1 MQLNPKNTAVT
12 TVGNGVLLA
21 AALLGTVIS
30 RSGPV
35 GAFNDAL
42 DSTANI
48 VAAMGFAGSVL
59 VSYINNSTQTGTLV
73 AGDANT
79 TVSGSAAIA
88 ANTTAEILLTVT
100 SACLV
105 TAAVLNRSTNV

>member
-21 AALLGTVIS
+21 AALLGTIIS

-35 GAFNDAL
+35 GAFNDTL
-42 DSTANI
+42 DATANI
-48 VAAMGFAGSVL
+48 AASMGFAGSVV
-59 VSYINNSTQTGTLV
+59 VSYINNSSQTGTLV
-73 AGDANT
+73 AGDAST

-88 ANTTAEILLTVT
+88 ANTTAELLLTVT
-100 SACLV
+100 AAGLV
-105 TAAVLNRSTNV
+105 TVAVLNRSSNV